1 MWPVLIATLGAAV
14 LPLLPRWAPWL
25 NIGFAA
31 ATLAA
36 LLALAA
42 QPMPSQGWL
51 RLDPLNLPLV
61 LAAGVVGLA
70 TAIYSAAA
78 PQSDPRKYHAAF
90 QGFCA
95 ANLLA
100 LLADNLGLMWVAI
113 EAATLAS
120 VTMVASQRGPAALEA
135 AWKFFILCGVGIALA
150 LFGTVVLQ
158 MALPQAGLSFA
169 ALRAAAPGAD
179 AGLLNLA
186 FILLLVG
193 YGTKSGLVPLHHWL
207 PDAHAE
213 GPLPITAMLS
223 GLLLTTAM
231 HAVLRAKAVVGA
243 NAATIAPGTF
253 LLVLGLAT
261 LLLAAF
267 SLWGRRDAR
276 RLFAWSSIK
285 HMGVAAIAFGLGGP
299 AGNLAGLLHLL
310 GHALIKSALFI
321 GLGAAI
327 ALKGSQRM
335 ADIGGLIASRPALG
349 WGLGLAVLGAA
360 GLPPGLL
367 FASEFLLLT
376 SAGRLSP
383 WLLAP
388 LLLGLLVGA
397 GALVRATQRL
407 CLGPATPDAGP
418 APGWL
423 VLVPLWG
430 LLALSL
436 LGALAM
442 PAPIAAML
450 RAAAEIP
457 G

>member
-1 MWPVLIATLGAAV
+1 MWALLIAVAGAAL
-14 LPLLPRWAPWL
+14 LPLLPRFAPAA
-25 NIGFAA
+25 NIAVSA

-36 LLALAA
+36 LAL
-42 QPMPSQGWL
+42 PMPADGWL
-51 RLDPLNLPLV
+51 RLDALNTPLV
-61 LAAGVVGLA
+61 WVAGVVGLA
-70 TAIYSAAA
+70 TAIYSASG
-78 PQSDPRKYHAAF
+78 PQAEPRKYHAAF
-90 QGFCA
+90 QLFCA

-100 LLADNLGLMWVAI
+100 LLSDNLGLMWVGI

-120 VTMVASQRGPAALEA
+120 VVMVATPRQAAALEA
-135 AWKFFILCGVGIALA
+135 AQKFFILCGVGIALA
-150 LFGTVVLQ
+150 LFGTIVLQ
-158 MALPQAGLSFA
+158 MALPEAGLSFA

-186 FILLLVG
+186 FLLMLVG
-193 YGTKSGLVPLHHWL
+193 YGTKAGLVPLHHWL

-231 HAVLRAKAVVGA
+231 HAVLRAKAVVGGHDG
-243 NAATIAPGTF
+243 TIAPGGF
-253 LLVLGLAT
+253 LLALGIAT

-267 SLWGRRDAR
+267 SLWRRRDAR

-299 AGNLAGLLHLL
+299 AGNLAGLIHLL
-310 GHALIKSALFI
+310 GHALVKSALFI

-327 ALKGSQRM
+327 TLKGSQRM
-335 ADIGGLIASRPALG
+335 AGISGLIASHPALG

-360 GLPPGLL
+360 GLPPLLL

-376 SAGRLSP
+376 SAGRLQP

-397 GALVRATQRL
+397 AALVRATQRL
-407 CLGPATPDAGP
+407 CLGPVTPDAGP

-423 VLVPLWG
+423 VLLPLWG
-430 LLALSL
+430 LLAL
-436 LGALAM
+436 ALIATIAL

-450 RAAAEIP
+450 RAAAEVP

>member
-1 MWPVLIATLGAAV
+1 MWPVLIPAIGAV
-14 LPLLPRWAPWL
+14 LLPLLPRAAPAL
-25 NIGFAA
+25 NIAVAA
-31 ATLAA
+31 ATLLAVL
-36 LLALAA
+36 LLAM
-42 QPMPSQGWL
+42 QPFPTEGLL
-51 RLDPLNLPLV
+51 RADALSLPLV
-61 LAAGVVGLA
+61 IVAGIVGLA
-70 TAIYSAAA
+70 TAIFSAHDSAG
-78 PQSDPRKYHAAF
+78 QSRQYHAAF

-95 ANLLA
+95 ANMLA

-120 VTMVASQRGPAALEA
+120 VVMVASPRSTAALEA

-158 MALPQAGLSFA
+158 MAVPGAGLSFA
-169 ALRAAAPGAD
+169 ALRAGAAGAD
-179 AGLLNLA
+179 PGLLNLA

-193 YGTKSGLVPLHHWL
+193 YGTKSGLVPLHNWL

-213 GPLPITAMLS
+213 GPVPITAVLS

-243 NAATIAPGTF
+243 NPGTIPPGTF
-253 LLVLGLAT
+253 LLVLGVAS

-267 SLWGRRDAR
+267 GLWRRRDAR
-276 RLFAWSSIK
+276 RFFAWSSIK
-285 HMGVAAIAFGLGGP
+285 HMGLAAIAFGLGGP
-299 AGNLAGLLHLL
+299 AGNLAGLLHLI
-310 GHALIKSALFI
+310 GHALVKSAVFV

-327 ALKGSQRM
+327 TLKGSQRI
-335 ADIGGLIASRPALG
+335 ADIGGLVASHPALG
-349 WGLGLAVLGAA
+349 WGLGLAIMGAA
-360 GLPPGLL
+360 GLPPFML

-376 SAGRLSP
+376 SAGRQNS

-397 GALVRATQRL
+397 AAMVRVAQRL
-407 CLGPATPDAGP
+407 CLGAPTPNVARG
-418 APGWL
+418 PGWL
-423 VLVPLWG
+423 VLLPLWG
-430 LLALSL
+430 LLLVAV

>member
-1 MWPVLIATLGAAV
+1 MWPVVIAATGAAV
-14 LPLLPRWAPWL
+14 LPLLPRYAPAM
-25 NIGFAA
+25 NIGVSL
-31 ATLAA
+31 ATLIA
-36 LLALAA
+36 LLVA
-42 QPMPSQGWL
+42 PSPEGWL
-51 RLDPLNLPLV
+51 RFDALNTPLV
-61 LAAGVVGLA
+61 LVAGIVGLA
-70 TAIYSAAA
+70 TAIYSASA
-78 PQSDPRKYHAAF
+78 PQTDPRKYHAAF
-90 QGFCA
+90 QLFCA

-100 LLADNLGLMWVAI
+100 LLADNLGMMWVAI

-120 VTMVASQRGPAALEA
+120 VVMVASQRGAAALEA

-150 LFGTVVLQ
+150 LFGTIVLQ
-158 MALPQAGLSFA
+158 MALPSAGLSFA
-169 ALRAAAPGAD
+169 ALRAAAPTAD

-186 FILLLVG
+186 FLLMLVG
-193 YGTKSGLVPLHHWL
+193 YGTKAGLVPLHHWL

-231 HAVLRAKAVVGA
+231 HAILRAKAVVGGHPGV
-243 NAATIAPGTF
+243 IPPGTF

-267 SLWGRRDAR
+267 SLWRRRDAR

-310 GHALIKSALFI
+310 GHALVKSALFI

-327 ALKGSQRM
+327 TLKGSQRM
-335 ADIGGLIASRPALG
+335 AGIGGLIASQPALG

-360 GLPPGLL
+360 GLPPLML

-376 SAGRLSP
+376 SAGRLAP

-397 GALVRATQRL
+397 AALVRATQSL

-418 APGWL
+418 PPGAL
-423 VLVPLWG
+423 TLVPLWS
-430 LLALSL
+430 LLAL
-436 LGALAM
+436 ALVATIAM